1 MVPPSG
7 EAMPSD
13 AGPTIARGGH
23 GPAPVAALAAGLLV
37 AQQVAAKV
45 VRDAFFLSQFPVS
58 ALPLAVG
65 TGAVL
70 SLLAVAVLSRG
81 MARLPPA
88 RLLPAMLWSSAV
100 LLVAEWALSLVAPR
114 PAAVAVYLHVALF
127 GAAVVSSFW
136 AMVNERFDPHTARQA
151 MGQIG
156 SGASVGGVL
165 GAAATWRLSTLV
177 PVSALLL
184 AIAALLA
191 ASAMATRRLGRT
203 ERAEP
208 GASDDSAAALD
219 TAAEVVAGW
228 RVLAAMPYLRSLAG
242 LVALCALLEAVLD
255 YAFSAAAVARF
266 GRGEGLVAFFAAF
279 HTTTG
284 VLALV
289 VQAALVRWLLAR
301 VGLAGTLTVHSMGV
315 AALAAVTAAVPRM
328 GTVVVLRAAEAV
340 LRHSTFRSAY
350 ELFYTP
356 LPPHRKRPAK
366 PLVDVGADR
375 VGTLAGSIATAAVV
389 ALAGRYTSSV
399 LVLMALAAALGMV
412 ALAWRLH
419 RGYVSALG
427 DSLRAGVVRVETSE
441 VVDATTLHT
450 VQDFRPARPA
460 AAAAAVEVAG
470 PLAPLID
477 KGRARED
484 DLRSGDLA
492 RIRAVLAEA
501 VLDPALVAIA
511 MPLLGRDD
519 LFGEV
524 VLAFRRAAPRCT
536 GQLIDVLLDPA
547 TAPVVRRRIPRVLAS
562 VTTQRAADGL
572 LAGLEC
578 ERLDVRYRSAQALVR
593 LRQRATV
600 RLPADAL
607 FALAARE
614 IDGLAAGGGARLDHV
629 FALLSLALDGEPM
642 AIALRA
648 LRGSDASLR
657 GTALEYLDHV
667 LPAAIRAALWPRL
680 GTTAVETASRRTVD
694 EVRGEL
700 LASSWH
706 ATVGERRTRNS
717 AAG

>member
-1 MVPPSG
+1 MVPPNG
-7 EAMPSD
+7 EAMTSD
-13 AGPTIARGGH
+13 GGPIIVRETS
-23 GPAPVAALAAGLLV
+23 GPPTVALAALAAGLLV
-37 AQQVAAKV
+37 AQQVAAKI

-58 ALPLAVG
+58 TLPFAVG
-65 TGAVL
+65 AGAVL
-70 SLLAVAVLSRG
+70 SLLAVFALSRG
-81 MARLPPA
+81 MARVPPA
-88 RLLPAMLWSSAV
+88 RLLPAMLWSSAF

-114 PAAVAVYLHVALF
+114 GAAAVVYLHVALF

-136 AMVNERFDPHTARQA
+136 AMVNERFDPHTARHA
-151 MGQIG
+151 MGRIG

-165 GAAATWRLSTLV
+165 GAAVTWRLSALM
-177 PVSALLL
+177 PVTALLL
-184 AIAALLA
+184 GIAAVLA
-191 ASAMATRRLGRT
+191 VGAMVTARLGR
-203 ERAEP
+203 AQ
-208 GASDDSAAALD
+208 AAAPRPEPAGGGSE
-219 TAAEVVAGW
+219 TEAGW

-242 LVALCALLEAVLD
+242 LVALCALLEALLD

-301 VGLAGTLTVHSMGV
+301 FGLAGTLTVHSLGV
-315 AALAAVTAAVPRM
+315 AVLAAVTAAIPRM
-328 GTVVVLRAAEAV
+328 GALVTLRAAEAA

-356 LPPHRKRPAK
+356 LPPYRKRPAK

-375 VGTLAGSIATAAVV
+375 VGTLAGSIATACVV
-389 ALAGRYTSSV
+389 ALAGRYTSTV
-399 LVLMALAAALGMV
+399 LVLLALASALGMA

-419 RGYVSALG
+419 RGYVTALG
-427 DSLRAGVVRVETSE
+427 DSLRAGVVQVEASE
-441 VVDATTLHT
+441 VLDATTLHT
-450 VQDFRPARPA
+450 VQDFRPSRA
-460 AAAAAVEVAG
+460 AARGIPAVAAPPPPSA
-470 PLAPLID
+470 ID
-477 KGRARED
+477 RDRARED
-484 DLRSGDLA
+484 DLRSGDAA
-492 RIRAVLAEA
+492 RIRAVLSEA
-501 VLDPALVAIA
+501 ALDPALVAAA

-536 GQLIDVLLDPA
+536 GQLIDVLLDPD
-547 TAPVVRRRIPRVLAS
+547 APPVLRRRIPRVLAS
-562 VTTQRAADGL
+562 VPTQRAADGL
-572 LAGLEC
+572 LAGLDC
-578 ERLDVRYRSAQALVR
+578 DRLDVRYRSAQALVR

-600 RLPADAL
+600 RLPSEAL

-614 IDGLAAGGGARLDHV
+614 IEGLPASGGARLDHV
-629 FALLSLALDGEPM
+629 FAVLSLALDGEPM

-648 LRGSDASLR
+648 LRGSDAALR

-667 LPAAIRAALWPRL
+667 LPAAIRSALWPAL
-680 GTTAVETASRRTVD
+680 GTTAEETSSRRSVD

-706 ATVGERRTRNS
+706 ATAAERRMRNS